1 MSIEEEF
8 ELDNLLFVDRRCR
21 ICGQEKNLRNDFYK
35 TRKDRGSNP
44 SAYAYEWIED
54 VVYVVKRKICEMI
67 SIRLEKIEGLT
78 HLPMLMSVN
87 HVLYGE

>member
-44 SAYAYEWIED
+44 SAYAYELSLIH
-54 VVYVVKRKICEMI
+54 I
-67 SIRLEKIEGLT
+67 
-78 HLPMLMSVN
+78 
-87 HVLYGE
+87 

>member
-44 SAYAYEWIED
+44 SAYAYECKTCTIWR
-54 VVYVVKRKICEMI
+54 VKRKRKRKKPYGDYPDW
-67 SIRLEKIEGLT
+67 SVSYT
-78 HLPMLMSVN
+78 HLTLPTNREV
-87 HVLYGE
+87 

>member
-35 TRKDRGSNP
+35 TRKERGSNP
-44 SAYAYEWIED
+44 SAYAYECKTCTIWR
-54 VVYVVKRKICEMI
+54 VKRK
-67 SIRLEKIEGLT
+67 RKRKI
-78 HLPMLMSVN
+78 P
-87 HVLYGE
+87 YGDYPDW

>member
-44 SAYAYEWIED
+44 SAYAYECKSCTIWR
-54 VVYVVKRKICEMI
+54 VKRK
-67 SIRLEKIEGLT
+67 RKRKK
-78 HLPMLMSVN
+78 PYVD
-87 HVLYGE
+87 YPDW

>member
-1 MSIEEEF
+1 MNIEEEF

-44 SAYAYEWIED
+44 SAYAYECKTCTISR
-54 VVYVVKRKICEMI
+54 VKKSKNKISNKWEY
-67 SIRLEKIEGLT
+67 
-78 HLPMLMSVN
+78 PDW
-87 HVLYGE
+87 